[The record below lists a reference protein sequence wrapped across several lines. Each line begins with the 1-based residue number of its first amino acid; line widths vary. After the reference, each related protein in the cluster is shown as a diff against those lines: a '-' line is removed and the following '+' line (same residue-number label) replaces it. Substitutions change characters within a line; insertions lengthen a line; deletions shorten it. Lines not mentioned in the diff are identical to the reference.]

1 MDQIKATIDSEDA
14 TAEEK
19 TEAEDAKPAAREAV
33 DAAKEAL
40 APFVSALRADV
51 RAQREAASYAAYEE
65 VQYLTTIIEDLE
77 HELDVA
83 QNGEIDDETNERD
96 LSETLDTLAEKLAG
110 AEYELSQART
120 ADEQMVAEEVYDA
133 AFSDWDYRNTQII
146 DLEAEILMREGE
158 LEGADT
164 ALEEAEADR
173 RAAATA
179 DEESGE
185 STEDNYEADEW
196 SPDQGEPTFEAEDD
210 YDYGTD
216 EEEVAGEGDDTTG
229 SGMTQEEGEQMCS
242 AGTNKGE
249 CNALEDCNWNL
260 ETCEYVGTPAAEDD
274 EVVNG
279 EDASEDPNAAAREF
293 CAAYHG
299 EENNCTSE
307 ES

>member
-1 MDQIKATIDSEDA
+1 M
-14 TAEEK
+14 
-19 TEAEDAKPAAREAV
+19 
-33 DAAKEAL
+33 EAL
-40 APFVSALRADV
+40 APFVSALRADR

-146 DLEAEILMREGE
+146 DLEAEILMRDGE
-158 LEGADT
+158 LEGAES
-164 ALEEAEADR
+164 ALEEAEAAR

-229 SGMTQEEGEQMCS
+229 SGMTQGEGEEMCS

-279 EDASEDPNAAAREF
+279 DGSAGD
-293 CAAYHG
+293 
-299 EENNCTSE
+299 ENICEGMENCE
-307 ES
+307 

>member
-1 MDQIKATIDSEDA
+1 
-14 TAEEK
+14 
-19 TEAEDAKPAAREAV
+19 
-33 DAAKEAL
+33 
-40 APFVSALRADV
+40 
-51 RAQREAASYAAYEE
+51 
-65 VQYLTTIIEDLE
+65 
-77 HELDVA
+77 
-83 QNGEIDDETNERD
+83 
-96 LSETLDTLAEKLAG
+96 
-110 AEYELSQART
+110 
-120 ADEQMVAEEVYDA
+120 MVAEEVYDA

-216 EEEVAGEGDDTTG
+216 EEEVAG
-229 SGMTQEEGEQMCS
+229 
-242 AGTNKGE
+242 
-249 CNALEDCNWNL
+249 
-260 ETCEYVGTPAAEDD
+260 DD

-299 EENNCTSE
+299 EMDNCTSE